1 VTEGCAVL
9 FLRWPFCCHSQMAV
23 RRVPVA
29 YSWLGLRLR
38 GDRARLAGER
48 VTGLSG

>member
-1 VTEGCAVL
+1 VVPTAAGTL
-9 FLRWPFCCHSQMAV
+9 

-38 GDRARLAGER
+38 GERAPLAGACF
-48 VTGLSG
+48 TGLSG